1 MSRVLCDDQG
11 TGHRPFQVTL
21 DEDAM
26 LTDTNRLYETMSR
39 LPVPSI
45 DRRLALVI
53 AHIPVPGGES
63 GRELF
68 LLHCRPQLD

>member
-21 DEDAM
+21 DEDAI
-26 LTDTNRLYETMSR
+26 LTGTNRSYETMSR
-39 LPVPSI
+39 LPVPST
-45 DRRLALVI
+45 DRRLTLAT

-68 LLHCRPQLD
+68 LLLCRPQYN